1 MCYKSKKKLK
11 DIIGV
16 SKGPFK
22 KDVTGVQG
30 EGAPK
35 NSDKKWHRGERV
47 YVISDITTKKNMYK
61 FLFYTCFWSVRQQMN
76 LMQKMLTRW
85 KRLRS
90 PLTDHV

>member
-35 NSDKKWHRGERV
+35 NSDKK
-47 YVISDITTKKNMYK
+47 
-61 FLFYTCFWSVRQQMN
+61 
-76 LMQKMLTRW
+76 
-85 KRLRS
+85 
-90 PLTDHV
+90 